1 MTLTVPNELG
11 NIIVATSCFL
21 ETTHISINN
30 LFANRLMHFQI
41 FEVHPMRTSFLIKF
55 YFPITMWILNYLSA
69 LVQKSSGRYEK

>member
-11 NIIVATSCFL
+11 NIIVARSCFL

-41 FEVHPMRTSFLIKF
+41 FEVHPMRTSFFNK
-55 YFPITMWILNYLSA
+55 ILFSYNHVDTKLP
-69 LVQKSSGRYEK
+69 KCIGPKI